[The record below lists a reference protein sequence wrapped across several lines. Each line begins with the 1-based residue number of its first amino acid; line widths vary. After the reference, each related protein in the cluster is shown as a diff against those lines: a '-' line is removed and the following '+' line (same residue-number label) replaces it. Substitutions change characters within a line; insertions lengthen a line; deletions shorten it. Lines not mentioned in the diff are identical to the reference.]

1 MMFASPR
8 WIAAS
13 IRISFLFVATI
24 LCTSVAL
31 GQTQSNAAD
40 LNGVVR
46 DPAGAAVVNAAVK
59 ARNIATT
66 SPRCDNK

>member
-8 WIAAS
+8 WFAAS
-13 IRISFLFVATI
+13 IRIGFLFVATI
-24 LCTSVAL
+24 LSTSVAL

-46 DPAGAAVVNAAVK
+46 DPTGRGRQRHCQAQH
-59 ARNIATT
+59 R
-66 SPRCDNK
+66 D